1 MFRNSETEQ
10 PQIQVKSKLHTFIH
24 MLCLSFEIS
33 KCFVIYIPLLNTQ
46 PKKNTTTTRIRRDH
60 QYGKIHAL
68 FPRITERRKKN
79 IRLNNM
85 IHPWPGLGIRG

>member
-1 MFRNSETEQ
+1 
-10 PQIQVKSKLHTFIH
+10 

-46 PKKNTTTTRIRRDH
+46 PKKNTTTRIRRDH

-68 FPRITERRKKN
+68 FPRKSERREKKN
-79 IRLNNM
+79 IRLNFE
-85 IHPWPGLGIRG
+85 IGFAVDRKSSILTGKAQGEI